1 MTEKG
6 RVLIVDDNP
15 DICILLRTNLR
26 GSGFDAIE
34 AANGEVA
41 LQKIQDEAPD
51 VVLLDLMMP
60 VLDGWGVLESLK
72 EQRDVPP
79 IIVVSASDA
88 TANVERARRFGV
100 AAYVTKPFNLQ
111 GLVGLVEAV
120 ARERRRSREEATDQ
134 SPRPAAAG

>member
-1 MTEKG
+1 MSDKG

-26 GSGFDAIE
+26 GCGFDAIE
-34 AANGEVA
+34 AGNGKVA
-41 LQKIQDEAPD
+41 LQRIADDAPD

-60 VLDGWGVLESLK
+60 VLDGWGVLESLQ
-72 EQRDVPP
+72 ERRDVPP

-88 TANVERARRFGV
+88 APNVERARRFGV
-100 AAYVTKPFNLQ
+100 AAYVTKPFNLA

-120 ARERRRSREEATDQ
+120 ARERRRSQEEAMEQ
-134 SPRPAAAG
+134 PAPPAPAS

>member
-1 MTEKG
+1 MSDKG

-26 GSGFDAIE
+26 GCGFDAIE
-34 AANGEVA
+34 AGNGEVA
-41 LQKIQDEAPD
+41 LRRIQDDAPD

-60 VLDGWGVLESLK
+60 VLDGWGVLESLQ

-100 AAYVTKPFNLQ
+100 AAYVTKPFNLP

-120 ARERRRSREEATDQ
+120 ARERKRSQEERDQ
-134 SPRPAAAG
+134 SARPAPAG